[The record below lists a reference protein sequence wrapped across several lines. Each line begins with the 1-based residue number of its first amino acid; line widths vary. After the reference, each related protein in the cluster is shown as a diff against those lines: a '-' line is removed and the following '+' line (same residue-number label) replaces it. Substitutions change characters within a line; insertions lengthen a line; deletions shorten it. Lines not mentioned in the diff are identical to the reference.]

1 MSTHISPN
9 GYRGHKGF
17 PVIIKNLQVSSFGKC
32 HPPLF
37 RPTFEAISPLIA
49 RFHNDYSVGSSCHDL
64 GSFTKWG
71 VMFLCYYKIQNQDLS
86 KCNELC

>member
-71 VMFLCYYKIQNQDLS
+71 VMSLCYYKIRT
-86 KCNELC
+86 